1 MPRNKSRVDPDTAP
15 LFTPARRRGAFER
28 AVERTL
34 TEWRRAGHAVTPI
47 MSATLRLQG
56 RAQDIA
62 AAEDKSWSIGDA
74 NRTMLAVLTAF
85 APADVAPADD
95 WTKLLEQLAAAD
107 ADDPAA
113 IREQPA
119 D

>member
-1 MPRNKSRVDPDTAP
+1 MGTRRRDTPGDA
-15 LFTPARRRGAFER
+15 LFDLNRTRGAFER

-34 TEWRRAGHAVTPI
+34 TEWRRAGHTVTPV

-56 RAQDIA
+56 RAQDLA
-62 AAEDKSWSIGDA
+62 AQDGKSWAIGDA
-74 NRTMLAVLTAF
+74 NRTMVAALAAF

-95 WTKLLEQLAAAD
+95 WNRLLEQLAGAD
-107 ADDPAA
+107 ADNSPAVQQ
-113 IREQPA
+113 RT